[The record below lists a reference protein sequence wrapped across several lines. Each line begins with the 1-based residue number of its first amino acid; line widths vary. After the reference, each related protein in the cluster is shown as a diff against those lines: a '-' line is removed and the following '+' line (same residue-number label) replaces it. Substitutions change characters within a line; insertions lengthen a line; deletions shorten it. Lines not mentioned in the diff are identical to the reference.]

1 MRITHLGNGIV
12 MIRNLI
18 ERNNFDDGE
27 LLSLPMTKVPQGYS
41 LVDGKIISDGG
52 YEFDEQGKQAAP
64 ARYTDIG
71 DLGVTVV
78 LRSAIYT
85 AAVEYCKI
93 FPVAAECITGQ
104 TDGYLIRYL
113 PGNGMGPHSDCN
125 IPYKPGTLEPLTTSP
140 AFNTLTTSIFINDGY
155 SGGGVRFRTWGITVE
170 PEFGSAL
177 IYPSNF
183 IGCHEVDEV
192 VEGERWAFLSWF
204 YHGNGQENKPRALE
218 WVKQFKSDVGLS
230 NSQQGNVLVGEC

>member
-1 MRITHLGNGIV
+1 
-12 MIRNLI
+12 
-18 ERNNFDDGE
+18 
-27 LLSLPMTKVPQGYS
+27 
-41 LVDGKIISDGG
+41 
-52 YEFDEQGKQAAP
+52 
-64 ARYTDIG
+64 
-71 DLGVTVV
+71 
-78 LRSAIYT
+78 
-85 AAVEYCKI
+85 
-93 FPVAAECITGQ
+93 
-104 TDGYLIRYL
+104 
-113 PGNGMGPHSDCN
+113 
-125 IPYKPGTLEPLTTSP
+125 
-140 AFNTLTTSIFINDGY
+140 
-155 SGGGVRFRTWGITVE
+155 VE